1 MSKSRSF
8 RDYHYDHSDILLAVV
23 ILIIAAA
30 LIVWRIDIIMAYPT
44 TLGQKAGTATTTGQ
58 NATTSDNTAAKE
70 STRSSGTNKATWTDD
85 KLADEFTLSVTG
97 SSADKKIQC
106 LIDAGLF
113 TSSVD
118 FKSVCKSYGLNA
130 ASIKAGTYTFSQGMT
145 KEDIAKEVIK

>member
-8 RDYHYDHSDILLAVV
+8 RDYHYDHSDILLAVI

-30 LIVWRIDIIMAYPT
+30 LIVWRINIIMAYPS
-44 TLGQKAGTATTTGQ
+44 TLGQKAGTAVTAEQ
-58 NATTSDNTAAKE
+58 NATTSDNSADKE
-70 STRSSGTNKATWTDD
+70 SAKSSGTNKATWTDD
-85 KLADEFTLSVTG
+85 KLAEDFTLTVEG

-118 FKSVCKSYGLNA
+118 FKSVCKSFGLNA
-130 ASIKAGTYTFSQGMT
+130 SSIKSGTYTFSQGMT
-145 KEDIAKEVIK
+145 KKDIAKDVIK